1 MPVSRQLVRPVYEP
15 FRRTTPHRGF
25 TITMVIKL
33 IKWDDPPSRAS
44 RTASKLVGCT
54 KAII

>member
-25 TITMVIKL
+25 TITMDIKL

-44 RTASKLVGCT
+44 RTTSKLVGCT